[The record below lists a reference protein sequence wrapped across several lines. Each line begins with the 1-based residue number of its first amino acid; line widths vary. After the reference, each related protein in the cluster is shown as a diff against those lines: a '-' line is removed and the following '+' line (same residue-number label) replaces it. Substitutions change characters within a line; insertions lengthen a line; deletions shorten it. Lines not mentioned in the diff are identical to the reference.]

1 MYGPS
6 KVGHSSQPQDR
17 GPYHVHLQNSANMTY
32 QKEYPATFQAC
43 QNSVVGVDICPTVL
57 WAPATTAIPD
67 EHGKTL
73 ACLWTSAV
81 WQAPTPAIPEED
93 GANLPHAS
101 DINRVS
107 GAYNRLIP
115 YGVGNKT

>member
-1 MYGPS
+1 MML
-6 KVGHSSQPQDR
+6 KVNSNTEDHTLYTCRTVPTGHIR
-17 GPYHVHLQNSANMTY
+17 
-32 QKEYPATFQAC
+32 KEYPATFQAC
-43 QNSVVGVDICPTVL
+43 QNSVVGADNCPTVL
-57 WAPATTAIPD
+57 WVPSTTAIPD

-73 ACLWTSAV
+73 ACLWASAI

-101 DINRVS
+101 DINHVS